1 MGPAGLNSKL
11 QKQYFTA
18 NHTLMEQM
26 ARSDIKQAFNGSKTE
41 LTQAGGIFCMK

>member
-1 MGPAGLNSKL
+1 MGPTGLNSTL

-26 ARSDIKQAFNGSKTE
+26 ARSDIKQPFCGSKTK
-41 LTQAGGIFCMK
+41 LTDAGGMICME